1 MADLKTN
8 YVDDVLDTT
17 KNQLRKYQQIQN
29 DDGTV
34 SFVDVTEYTQ
44 VGTSFGAKDINDTN
58 AAINDVNGKLHVNFD
73 NYLGAITNNGN
84 VTVPYDCWLIGTI
97 TSPSSEA
104 SYIKYGG
111 SDGVLLY
118 SAITNGGV
126 IDVLLPVKANTKL
139 YIRGG
144 ATVAL
149 KMFS

>member
-1 MADLKTN
+1 MCN
-8 YVDDVLDTT
+8 
-17 KNQLRKYQQIQN
+17 
-29 DDGTV
+29 
-34 SFVDVTEYTQ
+34 
-44 VGTSFGAKDINDTN
+44 INLT
-58 AAINDVNGKLHVNFD
+58 GKLHINFN
-73 NYLGAITNNGN
+73 NYLGAVTNNGN
-84 VTVPYDCWLIGTI
+84 VIVPYDCWLIGTI

-126 IDVLLPVKANTKL
+126 IDISLPVKANTKL

>member
-1 MADLKTN
+1 MIAD
-8 YVDDVLDTT
+8 
-17 KNQLRKYQQIQN
+17 KYNNILW
-29 DDGTV
+29 
-34 SFVDVTEYTQ
+34 
-44 VGTSFGAKDINDTN
+44 N
-58 AAINDVNGKLHVNFD
+58 AITDYIDFKRNMINGKLHINFN
-73 NYLGAITNNGN
+73 NYLGAVTNNGN
-84 VTVPYDCWLIGTI
+84 VIVPYDCWLIGTI
-97 TSPSSEA
+97 ASPSSEA

-126 IDVLLPVKANTKL
+126 IDISLPVKANTKL

>member
-1 MADLKTN
+1 MILEI
-8 YVDDVLDTT
+8 Y
-17 KNQLRKYQQIQN
+17 Y
-29 DDGTV
+29 
-34 SFVDVTEYTQ
+34 
-44 VGTSFGAKDINDTN
+44 IN
-58 AAINDVNGKLHVNFD
+58 NGKLHINFD
-73 NYLGAITNNGN
+73 NYLGVVTNNGN
-84 VTVPYDCWLIGTI
+84 VIVPYDCWLIGTI

-126 IDVLLPVKANTKL
+126 IDVLLPVKANTQL

>member
-1 MADLKTN
+1 MAESLGK
-8 YVDDVLDTT
+8 LSACSR
-17 KNQLRKYQQIQN
+17 L
-29 DDGTV
+29 
-34 SFVDVTEYTQ
+34 
-44 VGTSFGAKDINDTN
+44 
-58 AAINDVNGKLHVNFD
+58 NGKLQLNFD
-73 NYLGAITNNGN
+73 NYLGAITNSGN
-84 VTVPYDCWLIGTI
+84 VIIPYDCWLVGTI
-97 TSPSSEA
+97 SSPSSEA

-126 IDVLLPVKANTKL
+126 IDILLPVKANTEL